1 MPQLK
6 VILAPAMGLAY
17 VSGSIIPRL
26 PREWANTW
34 VVRVNLAAAA
44 ASADGYY
51 AAAPNATTQ
60 AGQFFDNMAAA
71 GY

>member
-1 MPQLK
+1 VPQLK
-6 VILAPAMGLAY
+6 VILAPAMDLAY

-26 PREWANTW
+26 PRERANTW
-34 VVRVNLAAAA
+34 FVRVNLAAAA
-44 ASADGYY
+44 ASYHV
-51 AAAPNATTQ
+51 AAPNATTQ